1 MWIIADQTRP
11 NTQTFFHNTDVIL
24 WQVFLGQNKL
34 KQVLELYKELLFVQ
48 IRKDVLSRVE
58 IFSLFEVFHQIT

>member
-11 NTQTFFHNTDVIL
+11 NTQTLFHNTDVIL